1 MEQGTRFKAMYAS
14 LGLTVDDVA
23 NFLQVSPRTV
33 QLWISG
39 RVRIPYA
46 AYKLVRLQLRY
57 ELPGDAWKG
66 WHLSAGRLYTP
77 EGFELNPHDFSWWGL
92 LVRRASMFSVCYT
105 DLVSLRAARLGE
117 LAMTAGRPAG
127 DVRGYAEACAQS
139 FAPALEVPA
148 RSAPDGNH
156 GESYVVGGASLGPY
170 CYAWPSTYVFHPLS
184 KPLRGSTASASASVL
199 TRSSASLLTPICD
212 SLSDRLSPLHLSHLL
227 RHSVQVLPLSCLLPR
242 LTLPCSSGTGTS
254 RQQSS
259 SASSGSVNSRKHSK
273 GLHHLTLSQSCPRT
287 PRRPTAP
294 VLRSGTSATPPSDQG
309 GH

>member
-1 MEQGTRFKAMYAS
+1 MYAS

-46 AYKLVRLQLRY
+46 AYKLMRLQLRY

-66 WHLSAGRLYTP
+66 WNLSAGRLYTP
-77 EGFELNPHDFSWWGL
+77 EGFELNPHEFTWWGL
-92 LVRRASMFSVCYT
+92 LVRRAAMFSVCYT
-105 DLVSLRAARLGE
+105 DLVSLRAAWLG
-117 LAMTAGRPAG
+117 APAHTSGRPAG
-127 DVRGYAEACAQS
+127 DVQSYAEPCAQS
-139 FAPALEVPA
+139 FAPALEVSA

-170 CYAWPSTYVFHPLS
+170 CYAWPSTYVFHQLS
-184 KPLRGSTASASASVL
+184 RLLHGSTASASASVL
-199 TRSSASLLTPICD
+199 TRSSASPLTPICD

-227 RHSVQVLPLSCLLPR
+227 RYPVQVLPLSCLLPR
-242 LTLPCSSGTGTS
+242 LTLPSFSGTGTS
-254 RQQSS
+254 RRKSS
-259 SASSGSVNSRKHSK
+259 SASSGSVSSRKRSK
-273 GLHHLTLSQSCPRT
+273 DSTPSQSCRRT

-294 VLRSGTSATPPSDQG
+294 ALRSGTSATPPSDQG